1 MTKIEI
7 IKKVIEAKQ
16 KEVLELDT
24 KRREVEQAA
33 NDEFTKMF
41 KKYFG
46 ECLTRTEL
54 STLEDKIEVD
64 ENRCYFK
71 RFDTEANYYKE
82 LISIRIAYKNW
93 KEQEGDSIETSFYS
107 TSDNSEFEL
116 NRMIM
121 IGNIAQIILDFQD
134 DIIAEFNS
142 IKDNFKGEVSELN
155 QKVWDLEKRIRD
167 MKSEVSSIEDRDLM
181 KKVEKEGIEFEV
193 DESKLYRLPGLD
205 IRWDWIVEQIK
216 KIKVTDKTK
225 SGKSANVE
233 LTCLYKTWDSVKQ
246 EYVLEENSRTYEN
259 VRMYKIENLVT
270 YNKEIIVKNTSTP
283 VEA

>member
-205 IRWDWIVEQIK
+205 IRWDWTVEQIK